1 MNMLHRIDKADV
13 QRVPLELAAPSVTPA
28 LELRGVTKRYG
39 AVTALEDVSLSVR
52 AGSVHCV
59 LGENG
64 AGKSTLCGIVFG
76 TKTPDAGEVRVDG
89 QILEARGPADALA
102 RGIAMVHQH
111 FSLVG
116 TLTVAENLALGGLR
130 RRRGVREAAQRLREL
145 GDRYDLHVDP
155 DAIVEELS
163 VGERQRVEILKALSS
178 EPHLLVLDEPTAVL
192 PPVEVASLLQ
202 LCRRIAD
209 DGRAVV
215 LVTHKL
221 AEVRAVAERATVLRG
236 GRSVATVDLDSV
248 DDDELVRLMVG
259 RDVGATG
266 GAVAAALGLTAGSGP
281 RPVQAAATAFAGP
294 AAISISGLSLDV
306 SGGASILDEISIEVR
321 PGEVVGIAG
330 VEGNGQSELARIL
343 AGAQEPTRGEQQLAG
358 KDVTGLRPRER
369 ARLGLAVIPEDRHLE
384 ACIDGLSIAENLV
397 LGDLPDFSRFG
408 LLRRGAIAARAKELM
423 AEWDVRAPG
432 PLVAM
437 KTLSGGNQQRVV
449 LAREL
454 SRDPLIAVLAAQPTR
469 GLDVGAVVGVLTRL
483 RAAAAT
489 GAGVLIISSEL
500 PELLATCHRIA
511 VIHRGR
517 IVGEVL
523 PSEPGALE
531 RIGTLMSGGKV
542 CS

>member
-1 MNMLHRIDKADV
+1 MMAMRHDV
-13 QRVPLELAAPSVTPA
+13 HPASALAAPPPLIRPSTPLA
-28 LELRGVTKRYG
+28 LELRSVSKRYG
-39 AVTALEDVSLSVR
+39 AVTALDGVSLAVH

-76 TKTPDAGEVRVDG
+76 TKRPDAGEVFVDG
-89 QILEARGPADALA
+89 KRLDAHSPSDALT
-102 RGIAMVHQH
+102 RGVAMVHQH

-116 TLTVAENLALGGLR
+116 TLTVAENLALGGLK

-155 DAIVEELS
+155 HAVVEELS

-178 EPHLLVLDEPTAVL
+178 DPHLLVLDEPTAVL
-192 PPVEVASLLQ
+192 PPLEVASLLA
-202 LCRRIAD
+202 LCRRVAA

-221 AEVRAVAERATVLRG
+221 KEARAVAERATVLRG
-236 GRSVATVDLDSV
+236 GRSVATVDLGSV

-266 GAVAAALGLTAGSGP
+266 GAVAAALGLTAGSGA
-281 RPVQAAATAFAGP
+281 RAVQSAVPAIEGP
-294 AAISISGLSLDV
+294 SAIRISGLSLDV
-306 SGGASILDEISIEVR
+306 PGGVSVLDDISLEVR
-321 PGEVVGIAG
+321 PGEVVGLAG

-343 AGAQEPTRGEQQLAG
+343 AGAQQPTRGTQQLAG
-358 KDVTGLRPRER
+358 HDVTRLRPRER
-369 ARLGLAVIPEDRHLE
+369 ARLGLAVIPEDRHVE

-397 LGDLPDFSRFG
+397 LGELPQFSRFG
-408 LLRRGAIAARAKELM
+408 LLRRGAIAERAKRLM
-423 AEWDVRAPG
+423 SEWDVRAPG
-432 PLVAM
+432 PSVAM
-437 KTLSGGNQQRVV
+437 KALSGGNQQRVV

-454 SRDPLIAVLAAQPTR
+454 SRDPLLAVLAAQPTR

-483 RAAAAT
+483 RAAAAA
-489 GAGVLIISSEL
+489 GAGVLLISSEL

-511 VIHRGR
+511 VIHRGK

-523 PSEPGALE
+523 PSEPNALE
-531 RIGTLMSGGKV
+531 RIGALMSGAV
-542 CS
+542 TV

>member
-1 MNMLHRIDKADV
+1 MNMLHRFD
-13 QRVPLELAAPSVTPA
+13 RLEVTPAPRECAAPVALA
-28 LELRGVTKRYG
+28 LELRSVSKRYG
-39 AVTALEDVSLSVR
+39 AVTALDRVSLEVR

-64 AGKSTLCGIVFG
+64 AGKSTLCGMVFG
-76 TKTPDAGEVRVDG
+76 TKTPDSGEVYVDG
-89 QILEARGPADALA
+89 KRLEARGPADALG

-116 TLTVAENLALGGLR
+116 TLTAAENLALGGLR

-145 GDRYDLHVDP
+145 SARYDLPVDP
-155 DAIVEELS
+155 DAIVEQLS

-192 PPVEVASLLQ
+192 PPLEIAALLQ

-236 GRSVATVDLDSV
+236 GRSVATVELNAV

-266 GAVAAALGLTAGSGP
+266 GAVAAALGLTSGSGP
-281 RPVQAAATAFAGP
+281 RPVAAAVPACAGP
-294 AAISISGLSLDV
+294 AALRIAELSLEV
-306 SGGASILDEISIEVR
+306 PGGAPILDRISLEVR
-321 PGEVVGIAG
+321 AGEVVGIAG

-343 AGAQEPTRGEQQLAG
+343 AGAESPTRGEQQLAG
-358 KDVTGLRPRER
+358 KNVAPLSPRER
-369 ARLGLAVIPEDRHLE
+369 ARLGLAVIPEDRHAE
-384 ACIDGLSIAENLV
+384 ACIDGLSIADNLV
-397 LGDLPDFSRFG
+397 LGDLPEFSRFG
-408 LLRRGAIAARAKELM
+408 LLRRGAIAARAKQLM
-423 AEWDVRAPG
+423 SEWEVRAPG
-432 PLVAM
+432 PHVAM
-437 KTLSGGNQQRVV
+437 KALSGGNQQRVV

-454 SRDPLIAVLAAQPTR
+454 SREPLVAVLAAQPTR
-469 GLDVGAVVGVLTRL
+469 GLDVGAVVSVLTRL
-483 RAAAAT
+483 RAAAAN
-489 GAGVLIISSEL
+489 GAGVLMISSEL
-500 PELLATCHRIA
+500 PELMATCHRIA

-523 PSEPGALE
+523 PNEPGALE
-531 RIGTLMSGGKV
+531 RIGTLMSMGEVK
-542 CS
+542 S

>member
-1 MNMLHRIDKADV
+1 MNMRLDV
-13 QRVPLELAAPSVTPA
+13 PRTKELRAPVALGSSTPAA

-39 AVTALEDVSLSVR
+39 AVTALEDVSLAVR

-76 TKTPDAGEVRVDG
+76 TQRPDAGEVYVDG
-89 QILEARGPADALA
+89 KPFEAHRPADAIA

-116 TLTVAENLALGGLR
+116 TLTVAENLALGRLR
-130 RRRGVREAAQRLREL
+130 HRRGVREAAERLREL
-145 GDRYDLHVDP
+145 ADRYEIYVEPHAV
-155 DAIVEELS
+155 VEELS
-163 VGERQRVEILKALSS
+163 VGERQRVEILKALAS
-178 EPHLLVLDEPTAVL
+178 EPRLLVLDEPTAVL
-192 PPVEVASLLQ
+192 PPAEIASLLE

-221 AEVRAVAERATVLRG
+221 AEARSVAERATVLRG
-236 GRSVATVDLDSV
+236 GRAVGTVELELVSDQ
-248 DDDELVRLMVG
+248 ELVRLMVG

-266 GAVAAALGLTAGSGP
+266 GTVAAALGLGTGGEISRSEAPTPAFDGP
-281 RPVQAAATAFAGP
+281 PVIG
-294 AAISISGLSLDV
+294 ISNLTLEVRGGAHVLDAVSLDV
-306 SGGASILDEISIEVR
+306 RA
-321 PGEVVGIAG
+321 GEVVGIAG
-330 VEGNGQSELARIL
+330 VEGNGQSELSRIL
-343 AGAQEPTRGEQQLAG
+343 AGAQEPTRGEQRLAG
-358 KDVTGLRPRER
+358 KNLAGLAPRAR
-369 ARLGLAVIPEDRHLE
+369 ARLGLAVIPEDRHVE
-384 ACIDGLSIAENLV
+384 ACISALSIAENLV
-397 LGDLPDFSRFG
+397 LGELARFTRAG
-408 LLRRGAIAARAKELM
+408 FLRRSAVGAHASKLM
-423 AEWDVRAPG
+423 ADWDVRATG
-432 PLVAM
+432 PDVAM

-454 SRDPLIAVLAAQPTR
+454 SREPLVAVLASQPTR

-483 RAAAAT
+483 RAAAAK

-517 IVGEVL
+517 IVGEVR
-523 PSEPGALE
+523 PSDPGALE
-531 RIGTLMSGGKV
+531 RIGALMSGGKAA
-542 CS
+542 S

>member
-1 MNMLHRIDKADV
+1 MNLLHDIHMEDV
-13 QRVPLELAAPSVTPA
+13 TRAPLQLAVAPTPFS
-28 LELRGVTKRYG
+28 LELRSVTKRYG
-39 AVTALEDVSLSVR
+39 SVTALEDVSLEVR

-76 TKTPDAGEVRVDG
+76 TQRPDAGEVKVDG
-89 QILEARGPADALA
+89 KRLDARRPADALA

-130 RRRGVREAAQRLREL
+130 GRRGVREAKQRLREL
-145 GDRYDLHVDP
+145 GDRYDLHVNP
-155 DAIVEELS
+155 DAVVEELS

-178 EPHLLVLDEPTAVL
+178 DPRLLVLDEPTAVL
-192 PPVEVASLLQ
+192 PPAEVAALLQ

-221 AEVRAVAERATVLRG
+221 AEARAVAERATVLRG
-236 GRSVATVDLDSV
+236 GRSIATVDLAAV

-266 GAVAAALGLTAGSGP
+266 GAVAAALGLTAGSGARLLESALP
-281 RPVQAAATAFAGP
+281 TFGAS
-294 AAISISGLSLDV
+294 AINVSRLSLEV
-306 SGGASILDEISIEVR
+306 QGGAPILDEISLDVR
-321 PGEVVGIAG
+321 AGEVVGLAG

-343 AGAQEPTRGEQQLAG
+343 AGAQHPTRGEQRLAG
-358 KDVTGLRPRER
+358 KDVAALPPRER

-384 ACIDGLSIAENLV
+384 ACIDQLSIAENLV
-397 LGDLPDFSRFG
+397 LGDLPHYTRFG

-423 AEWDVRAPG
+423 STWDVRAPG

-454 SRDPLIAVLAAQPTR
+454 SRTPLVAVLAAQPTR
-469 GLDVGAVVGVLTRL
+469 GLDVGAVVSVLTRL
-483 RAAAAT
+483 RAAAAA

-517 IVGEVL
+517 IVGQVL
-523 PSEPGALE
+523 PREPGALE
-531 RIGTLMSGGKV
+531 RIGTLMSVGAV
-542 CS
+542 AS

>member
-1 MNMLHRIDKADV
+1 MLHATYTAPAV
-13 QRVPLELAAPSVTPA
+13 SAAPLLFEATKTSLA
-28 LELRGVTKRYG
+28 LELRHVTKRYG
-39 AVTALEDVSLSVR
+39 AVTALDDVSLAVH

-76 TKTPDAGEVRVDG
+76 TQRPDEGEVRVAG
-89 QILEARGPADALA
+89 EILDARRPADALA

-130 RRRGVREAAQRLREL
+130 RRRGIREASQRLREL
-145 GDRYDLHVDP
+145 GERYDLHVDP
-155 DAIVEELS
+155 GAVVEELS

-178 EPHLLVLDEPTAVL
+178 DPRLLVLDEPTAVL
-192 PPVEVASLLQ
+192 PPVEVASLLA

-221 AEVRAVAERATVLRG
+221 AEARAVAERATVLRG
-236 GRSVATVDLDSV
+236 GRCVGTVDLASS

-266 GAVAAALGLTAGSGP
+266 GTVAAALGLTRGSSV
-281 RPVQAAATAFAGP
+281 RPVEAELPAFDGP
-294 AAISISGLSLDV
+294 SAIRVSGLSLEV
-306 SGGASILDEISIEVR
+306 HGGAPVLDGISLEVR
-321 PGEVVGIAG
+321 PGEVVGLAG

-343 AGAQEPTRGEQQLAG
+343 AGAQDPTRGEQHLAG
-358 KDVTGLRPRER
+358 RDVARLRPRER
-369 ARLGLAVIPEDRHLE
+369 ARLGLAVIPEDRHVE
-384 ACIDGLSIAENLV
+384 ACIADLTIAENLV
-397 LGDLPDFSRFG
+397 LGDLPEYSRGG
-408 LLRRGAIAARAKELM
+408 LLRRGAIAARASALM
-423 AEWDVRAPG
+423 AEWEVRAPG
-432 PLVAM
+432 PHVAM
-437 KTLSGGNQQRVV
+437 RTLSGGNQQRVV

-454 SRDPLIAVLAAQPTR
+454 SRDPLVAVLAAQPTR

-483 RAAAAT
+483 RAAAAA

-500 PELLATCHRIA
+500 AELLATCHRIA

-517 IVGEVL
+517 IVGQVL
-523 PSEPGALE
+523 PGEPGARE
-531 RIGTLMSGGKV
+531 RIGALMSGGRV
-542 CS
+542 TP

>member
-1 MNMLHRIDKADV
+1 MNMLHRIDSSDLPRA
-13 QRVPLELAAPSVTPA
+13 PLQLAAPSSA
-28 LELRGVTKRYG
+28 LSLELRSVTKRFG
-39 AVTALEDVSLSVR
+39 AVTALDDVSLEVR

-64 AGKSTLCGIVFG
+64 AGKSTLCGLVFG
-76 TKTPDAGEVRVDG
+76 TQRPDAGEIRVDG
-89 QILEARGPADALA
+89 KTLDARRPADALA

-116 TLTVAENLALGGLR
+116 TLTVAENLALGGLH
-130 RRRGVREAAQRLREL
+130 RRRGVREAAQRLHEL
-145 GDRYDLHVDP
+145 GERYDLRVDP
-155 DAIVEELS
+155 NAVVEQLS

-192 PPVEVASLLQ
+192 PPGEIASLLQ

-221 AEVRAVAERATVLRG
+221 GEARAVAERATVLRG
-236 GRSVATVDLDSV
+236 GRSVATLDLDSV

-266 GAVAAALGLTAGSGP
+266 GAVAAALGLTAGSGA
-281 RPVQAAATAFAGP
+281 RPIEAPVSTCDGP
-294 AAISISGLSLDV
+294 PAISVSGLTLEA
-306 SGGASILDEISIEVR
+306 GGRAPILDGISIEVR
-321 PGEVVGIAG
+321 AGEIVGLAG

-343 AGAQEPTRGEQQLAG
+343 AGAQAATRGELCLAG
-358 KDVTGLRPRER
+358 HDVAELQPREL
-369 ARLGLAVIPEDRHLE
+369 AALGLAVIPEDRHTE
-384 ACIDGLSIAENLV
+384 ACIEGLSIAENLV
-397 LGDLPDFSRFG
+397 LGELPQYSRFG
-408 LLRRGAIAARAKELM
+408 LLRRGAIAARAKQLM
-423 AEWDVRAPG
+423 SDWDVRAPG
-432 PLVAM
+432 PGVAM

-454 SRDPLIAVLAAQPTR
+454 SRDPLVAVLAAQPTR

-483 RAAAAT
+483 RAAAT
-489 GAGVLIISSEL
+489 RGAGVLIISSEL

-531 RIGTLMSGGKV
+531 RIGTLMSVGAV
-542 CS
+542 QS